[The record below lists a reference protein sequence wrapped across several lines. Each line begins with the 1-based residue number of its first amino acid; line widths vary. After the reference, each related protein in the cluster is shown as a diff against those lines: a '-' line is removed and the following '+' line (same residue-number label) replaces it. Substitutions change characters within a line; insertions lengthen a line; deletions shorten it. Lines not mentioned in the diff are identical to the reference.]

1 MVTLPDG
8 TTLPRIGQGTW
19 YMGDEP
25 SKKNEELRTLR
36 RGVELGLN
44 LIDSAEM
51 YGDGRSESLVGEA
64 IEGIRDQVFL
74 VSKVYPHNAGLSRI
88 VGSCEQKLEAVK
100 DGPSRPLSSSLE
112 RKYSSKRNGR
122 SDGAA
127 GRSGENF
134 AMGRLEPGHG

>member
-1 MVTLPDG
+1 
-8 TTLPRIGQGTW
+8 
-19 YMGDEP
+19 MGDEP

-74 VSKVYPHNAGLSRI
+74 VSKVYPHNAGH
-88 VGSCEQKLEAVK
+88 VTQQFHH
-100 DGPSRPLSSSLE
+100 
-112 RKYSSKRNGR
+112 R
-122 SDGAA
+122 S
-127 GRSGENF
+127 
-134 AMGRLEPGHG
+134 